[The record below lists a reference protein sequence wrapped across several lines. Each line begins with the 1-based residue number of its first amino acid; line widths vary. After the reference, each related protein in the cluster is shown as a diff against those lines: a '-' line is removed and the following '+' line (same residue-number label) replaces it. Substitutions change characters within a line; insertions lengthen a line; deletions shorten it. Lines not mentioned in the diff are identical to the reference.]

1 VKVQRASRYER
12 NPNVPQRILL
22 AKHAA
27 AARCAYNWG
36 LQQGIER
43 YPQSGL
49 VRNAK
54 LARPISDVGGGSSC
68 GCWPTSASGRAAVR

>member
-1 VKVQRASRYER
+1 LRVKVQRASRYER

-36 LQQGIER
+36 FQQGIER

-49 VRNAK
+49 
-54 LARPISDVGGGSSC
+54 
-68 GCWPTSASGRAAVR
+68 